1 MKSCGRF
8 NQCSLFIFTL
18 LDADVGSN
26 SDLSY
31 SLVSGADT
39 NAFSIDSKTGT
50 ISTKIL
56 FDREAKD
63 SYTLTVRA
71 TDNGAQPLSGSATV
85 VITILDVND
94 NKPDIKNLPQAIKV
108 SEGLAVGSI
117 VYVLSATDKDQGW

>member
-1 MKSCGRF
+1 MLSVF
-8 NQCSLFIFTL
+8 FTS

-31 SLVSGADT
+31 SLASGADT

-56 FDREAKD
+56 FDRETKD

-71 TDNGAQPLSGSATV
+71 TDNGTQPLSGSATV

-94 NKPDIKNLPQAIKV
+94 NKPDIKNLPQTIQV
-108 SEGLAVGSI
+108 SEGSAVGSI
-117 VYVLSATDKDQGW
+117 LYVLSATDKDQG

>member
-1 MKSCGRF
+1 MLPVF
-8 NQCSLFIFTL
+8 FTF

-31 SLVSGADT
+31 SLASGADT
-39 NAFSIDSKTGT
+39 NAFSIDSKTGA

-56 FDREAKD
+56 FDRETKD

-71 TDNGAQPLSGSATV
+71 TDNGALQLSGSTTA

-94 NKPDIKNLPQAIKV
+94 NKPDIKNLPQTIQV
-108 SEGLAVGSI
+108 SEGAAVGSFLF
-117 VYVLSATDKDQGW
+117 VLSAADKDQGW

>member
-1 MKSCGRF
+1 MKLSVLITF
-8 NQCSLFIFTL
+8 

-31 SLVSGADT
+31 SLASGADS

-50 ISTKIL
+50 ISNNIL
-56 FDREAKD
+56 FDRETKD

-71 TDNGAQPLSGSATV
+71 TDNGTNPLSGSATA

-94 NKPDIKNLPQAIKV
+94 NKPDIKNLPQTTKV
-108 SEGLAVGSI
+108 SEGAAIGS
-117 VYVLSATDKDQGW
+117 VVFVLSASDKDQGW